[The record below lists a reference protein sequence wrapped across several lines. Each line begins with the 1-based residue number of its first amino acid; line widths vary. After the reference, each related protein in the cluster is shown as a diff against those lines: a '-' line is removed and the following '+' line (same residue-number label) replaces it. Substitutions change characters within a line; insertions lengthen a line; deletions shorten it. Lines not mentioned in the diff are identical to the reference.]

1 MACPVDRMAAFCMVM
16 DRPKTLIPLMSLLVL
31 FGPACAQREGGV
43 RSGTTGPEKQNE
55 VVLYLEGA
63 ERQAETEEQ
72 QRELLRALED
82 LRTLSAATLKGKRYA
97 DYQNVPG
104 KWTLA
109 ELLQKYFVPRQLHRI
124 HEESL
129 YRDAQS
135 PGAREVIDQQIRALR
150 EGRQAYPP
158 P

>member
-1 MACPVDRMAAFCMVM
+1 MGMERTKP
-16 DRPKTLIPLMSLLVL
+16 LILLVSLLV
-31 FGPACAQREGGV
+31 FFVPACAQREAGV
-43 RSGTTGPEKQNE
+43 RPSTTGPEKQNE

-82 LRTLSAATLKGKRYA
+82 LQTLDAATLKGRRYA

-109 ELLQKYFVPRQLHRI
+109 ELLQKYFVPRQLHRV

-135 PGAREVIDQQIRALR
+135 PGAREVINQQIRALR
-150 EGRQAYPP
+150 EGRQASPP